1 MAHMYIEKMGIK
13 HTAILDFI
21 LLNQGKVTQADV
33 AQHFGMTRVW
43 VSCIMNS
50 DAFKAALATRQSEIG
65 ELVNLTVS
73 DRINGVA
80 AMGLEKLG
88 AMVETSLD
96 PDFIL
101 DATDKLLQRAGYG
114 KSGGPATVV
123 HQNTQIN
130 NFIPVQRDV
139 LAECRQQ
146 MLAQASRA
154 QPMELPNVE
163 EADIFDRVVRPAL
176 TAPVTVS
183 AGGER
188 DVGEDDGS

>member
-1 MAHMYIEKMGIK
+1 MAHMFIEKMGIK
-13 HTAILDFI
+13 HTAILDYI
-21 LLNQGKVTQADV
+21 LLNQGRVTQADV
-33 AQHFGMTRVW
+33 ARHFGMTRVW

-50 DAFKAALATRQSEIG
+50 DAFKAALAERRAEIG
-65 ELVNLTVS
+65 ELVNITVA

-114 KSGGPATVV
+114 KSGGPSTIVNN
-123 HQNTQIN
+123 NTQIN
-130 NFIPVQRDV
+130 TYIPVERDV

-154 QPMELPNVE
+154 QPAELPSVE
-163 EADIFDRVVRPAL
+163 ESEIFDRVVRPAL
-176 TAPVTVS
+176 QAPVTIS

-188 DVGEDDGS
+188 DVGEDC